1 MAAPKL
7 RTVDQIKKAILRPA
21 LTSHYEVFISP
32 PSGDFLTY
40 IANNNVKWGIEDQSN
55 IFMACSDALLP
66 GSNFATSEINGDYTG
81 VTERHAHRR
90 VYDDRIDLS
99 FYVQNDGRNPY
110 NAIKFFEA
118 WTKFMTNESI
128 AGGDNNNSVASGH
141 FYYQIKYPNEYY
153 GGLEITKFER
163 DNYSELLTYKFVNVF
178 PISISSMPISY
189 ESANLLKVTVSF
201 SYIRYYITSMKGL
214 ERGTGA
220 ANITTLSPEQ
230 AAAINNQTFNP
241 NFNTGLNYGNYS
253 TTGGVTIPQS
263 SSSGN
268 AFNINPDFGRSFTLN
283 K

>member
-7 RTVDQIKKAILRPA
+7 RTVDQIKKGILRPA

-32 PSGDFLTY
+32 PPGNFLTTY
-40 IANNNVKWGIEDQSN
+40 LGKNDAKWGREEQDN
-55 IFMACSDALLP
+55 IFMACSDAILP

-99 FYVQNDGRNPY
+99 FYVQNNARNPY

-118 WTKFMTNESI
+118 WMKFITNESR
-128 AGGDNNNSVASGH
+128 AGENSITRGN

-153 GGLEITKFER
+153 GELEITKFER
-163 DNYSELLTYKFVNVF
+163 DNYSDLLTYKFVNVF
-178 PISISSMPISY
+178 PISIASMPISY

-201 SYIRYYITSMKGL
+201 SYIRYFIPSMG
-214 ERGTGA
+214 GIDSDVPPIF
-220 ANITTLSPEQ
+220 NPLSPEQ
-230 AAAINNQTFNP
+230 AAAINNQSFDP
-241 NFNTGLNYGNYS
+241 NRNLGLNYGNYTS
-253 TTGGVTIPQS
+253 TGGVTVPSS

-268 AFNINPDFGRSFTLN
+268 AFDVKPNFGRSFTLN